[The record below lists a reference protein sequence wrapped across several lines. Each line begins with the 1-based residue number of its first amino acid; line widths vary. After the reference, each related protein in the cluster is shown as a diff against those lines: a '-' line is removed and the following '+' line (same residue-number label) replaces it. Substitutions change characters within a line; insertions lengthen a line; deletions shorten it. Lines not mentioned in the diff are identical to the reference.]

1 MMLNQWL
8 IVISIDDYLIVTS
21 SSERVRTVSLQSG
34 GTGVDGGADDSLLIL
49 DDVSDWS
56 VDYES
61 HD

>member
-1 MMLNQWL
+1 M
-8 IVISIDDYLIVTS
+8 VYIDDSLIVTS